1 MGFAMP
7 AGFRI
12 TVRNEHGE
20 VVEYHCAK
28 STLEIDVPE
37 GRYVITGSAE
47 AVEPGQER
55 ALARGTLQ

>member
-1 MGFAMP
+1 MGVAMP

-28 STLEIDVPE
+28 SILEIDVPE
-37 GRYVITGSAE
+37 GRYVITVSSE
-47 AVEPGQER
+47 AIAPGEEH
-55 ALARGTLQ
+55 ALACGTLQ

>member
-1 MGFAMP
+1 MS

-28 STLEIDVPE
+28 SVLQIDVPE
-37 GRYVITGSAE
+37 GRYVITVSSE
-47 AVEPGQER
+47 AIESGVRGAP
-55 ALARGTLQ
+55 ASGTLQ